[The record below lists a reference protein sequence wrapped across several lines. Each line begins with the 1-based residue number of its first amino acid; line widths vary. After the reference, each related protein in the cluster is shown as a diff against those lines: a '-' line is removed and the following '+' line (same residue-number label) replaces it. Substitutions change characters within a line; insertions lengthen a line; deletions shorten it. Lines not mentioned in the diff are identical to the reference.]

1 MAVSYLNTTTL
12 TAAVSATATLLPV
25 TSNTNHTVGQYLV
38 IGGEAVQIQS
48 KAGTTQTFVQRG
60 MLGTRARAHVNAAT
74 IFGSISAFGPTQYEP
89 FSGEQRVTLPDVP
102 PNGLPAYPVNL
113 GSRKRDAFGNEYIFV
128 DFLTNVYPGQMV
140 TILPNFTSDALAT
153 TGRGPVG
160 VVAEVGACT
169 SDNWGW
175 VQIYGRC
182 LVMLG
187 NAGSS
192 PSDAANGPTTLS
204 TSAATK
210 FQLGTSLSSPNS
222 VGWVSD
228 ASTGS
233 GYAID
238 GMKVA
243 LDASVGDVSAVTS
256 GTNGGHTGG
265 QIAVFLNY
273 PEVTYRDQSS

>member
-1 MAVSYLNTTTL
+1 MAVTYLNTTTL
-12 TAAVSATATLLPV
+12 TAAVSATATLIPV
-25 TSNTNHTVGQYLV
+25 TSNTNHTVGQYIV
-38 IGGEAVQIQS
+38 IGGEAMLVQS
-48 KAGTTQTFVQRG
+48 KSGTTQNLVERG
-60 MLGTRARAHVNAAT
+60 QLGTRGRAHVNAAT
-74 IFGSISAFGPTQYEP
+74 IYGSATAFGPTQYEP

-102 PNGLPAYPVNL
+102 PAGLPAYSLPL
-113 GSRKRDAFGNEYIFV
+113 GTRKRDGFGNEYIFV
-128 DFLTNVYPGQMV
+128 DFLTTVYPAQMV
-140 TILPNFTSDALAT
+140 TILPNFQSDVLAV

-160 VVAEVGACT
+160 VVAETGVCT

-182 LVMLG
+182 IVMLG

-210 FQLGTSLSSPNS
+210 FQVPTSLSSPNS
-222 VGWVSD
+222 VGYVSD

-243 LDASVGDVSAVTS
+243 IDASVGDVSAVTS
-256 GTNGGHTGG
+256 GANGGHTGNS
-265 QIAVFLNY
+265 IAVFLNY
-273 PEVTYRDQSS
+273 PEITYRDQSS